1 MRRSASIFKAAVLA
15 GVIAAFPGF
24 VGAASAASN
33 WQDFHFDPEN
43 YTERNFCG
51 VSGFTVKFQETGDG
65 RFRFSARGPERL
77 PHLMQHATV
86 VQVATN
92 PANGKS
98 VTAVQSRNVNT
109 LDVTDNGDGTST
121 AIRLIVS
128 RTVIYA
134 ESGETIGHYTG
145 QARLKLL
152 FDNGGT
158 PTDPSDDQIISGKP
172 IKIVEHGDDVC
183 TTLIG
188 AIG

>member
-33 WQDFHFDPEN
+33 WQDSHYSDK
-43 YTERNFCG
+43 YTQHNACG
-51 VSGFTVKFQETGDG
+51 VSGFTVKFQETLDG

-77 PHLMQHATV
+77 PHLMAHATV

-98 VTAVQSRNVNT
+98 VTAVQSRNANS

-121 AIRLIVS
+121 AIRLIVY
-128 RTVIYA
+128 RTVMYA
-134 ESGETIGHYTG
+134 ESGETIGHLTG

-152 FDNGGT
+152 IDNGGT
-158 PTDPSDDQIISGKP
+158 PTDPYDDQIISGKP
-172 IKIVEHGDDVC
+172 IKIVEHGDDYC
-183 TTLIG
+183 TILIG